1 MVDFMKTLLNACLEV
16 PSELERA
23 VSKLTAVIMSEPLYT
38 FKPLI
43 VFLKTFV
50 ILNVITQDLRNIRPM
65 HIQTQYITKNSFLF
79 FF

>member
-16 PSELERA
+16 PSEIEST

-43 VFLKTFV
+43 VF
-50 ILNVITQDLRNIRPM
+50 
-65 HIQTQYITKNSFLF
+65 
-79 FF
+79 